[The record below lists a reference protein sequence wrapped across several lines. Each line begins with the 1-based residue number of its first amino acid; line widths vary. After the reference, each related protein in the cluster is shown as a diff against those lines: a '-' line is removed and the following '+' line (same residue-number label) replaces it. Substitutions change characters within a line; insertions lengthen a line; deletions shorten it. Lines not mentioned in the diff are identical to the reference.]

1 MKNLKKV
8 SRNELRTIKGGYR
21 SCMDGCSME
30 LGEMCCGGV
39 CRIGVIIPSGDPN
52 LPDLMVCPKKP

>member
-21 SCMDGCSME
+21 SCIDGCSME
-30 LGEMCCGGV
+30 LGEMCCSGV
-39 CRIGVIIPSGDPN
+39 CRIGVIIPSTDPN